1 MDPVFQG
8 NLGKGVARIDA
19 SMAFAVMQ
27 AIGVTNNDIR
37 KDKKAVRV
45 DSGET
50 AAFARALEF
59 IYAQTYDK
67 LYPEYKARQIL
78 PLNTSVPAGAEQH
91 TWRQFDRKGEAK
103 IVRDYAND
111 FPSVQLQGDEFRLPV
126 ISIGASYDY
135 SMQDVRAAALM
146 NLPLE
151 ARKALFARQVIEQ
164 KLDVLAAWGDASTTL
179 TGLANAPNIIN
190 AGTTTYGTAATT
202 NWVTNGSTSVGATL
216 IDINNM
222 QQQIFTA
229 SLGLFQPD
237 TMLCPT
243 AVYAALATTQAITS
257 TGIFLSISVLQY
269 ILDTSPWLKRIVH
282 WPALDKGTHGG
293 THDRVLM
300 LKLDPMV
307 CELVIPQDF
316 EQMPP
321 ELHGMKFSVVCHLRC
336 GGVKVTYPYAVC
348 YYDGAN
354 G

>member
-1 MDPVFQG
+1 MSDSVY
-8 NLGKGVARIDA
+8 LGT
-19 SMAFAVMQ
+19 
-27 AIGVTNNDIR
+27 GVTRVDSAMAHAIMQSLGVIVNDR
-37 KDKKAVRV
+37 KQQLRQ

-50 AAFARALEF
+50 AAFARSLEH

-67 LYPEYKARQIL
+67 LYPEYKARQLL

-91 TWRQFDRKGEAK
+91 TFRQFDRKGEAK
-103 IVRDYAND
+103 IVRDYAKD
-111 FPSVQLQGDEFRLPV
+111 FPSVELQGDEFRLPIV
-126 ISIGASYDY
+126 SIGASYNY
-135 SMQDVRAAALM
+135 SMQDVRASALM

-164 KLDVLAAWGDASTTL
+164 KLDILAAVGDASTSL

-190 AGTTTYGTAATT
+190 GGTTTYGTAATT
-202 NWVTNGSTSVGATL
+202 NWVTNASTSVSATL
-216 IDINNM
+216 NDINNI
-222 QQQIFTA
+222 QQQIFKA

-243 AVYAALATTQAITS
+243 AVYAALATTQAITP
-257 TGIFLSISVLQY
+257 TGIFLSVSVLQY

-282 WPALDKGTHGG
+282 WPALDKAVTGL
-293 THDRVLM
+293 THDRTLL

-321 ELHGMKFSVVCHLRC
+321 ELHGMKFSVACHLRC
-336 GGVKVTYPYAVC
+336 GGVKVPYPFAIA
-348 YYDGAN
+348 YYDLAN